1 MDRNDAPAWS
11 AAPAYQR
18 RPAYHRLPPPP
29 PPPRPPPPRPP
40 PPPPPLL
47 FGRASLTVIVRPSI
61 SAPLRASIAARASL
75 SLLIETKANPRGR
88 PVSRSVITATSS
100 T

>member
-1 MDRNDAPAWS
+1 MLFAQL
-11 AAPAYQR
+11 AAFGGRSSYQR
-18 RPAYHRLPPPP
+18 LPPP
-29 PPPRPPPPRPP
+29 PPPRPPPPPPRGPPRPP

-47 FGRASLTVIVRPSI
+47 FGRASLTVIVRPS
-61 SAPLRASIAARASL
+61 SSVPFRASTAARASA
-75 SLLIETKANPRGR
+75 SLFIDTKANPRGR